1 MAEEHE
7 GGPWDWLLCLVL
19 AVLLGARLPDMGEP
33 TTETKIH
40 KFFANPIVQG
50 VGVFLALAL
59 AFSGKLSQVG
69 TRVCIVLAACVGIWG
84 LWSHLRS
91 KLIAIVFTIAYIAAL
106 LFLAKFLTQSTVAVP
121 PPPFITIKISPSAFP
136 VSVAPR
142 STLYILPIHP
152 YQVFTDAEGDGHLHE
167 FDNSCGE
174 EHLWPRQAH
183 EPANGY
189 EEVRR
194 VEVTNHSQSAVESG
208 RIAFSVLYN
217 EAFGGGCMARPAS
230 SAPQEDV
237 IFIPALDPGK
247 SFDFVAVNQTN
258 RCAWLLAPTTIR
270 IRVAGDEAPVNAPLK
285 LEPTVVSTWVSSP
298 FGPTTTKWVGVPIK
312 NPGYGIA
319 RSGALCRQNIL
330 DKLGNEVLDGAKLQ
344 NEFRDNL
351 CNNVGDEHKIEMQIV
366 HWHNSIEDYL
376 GQELGRVWLAR
387 FRNQTK
393 PPSSWPC
400 AFDRRY
406 RNAYVVWNGLSS
418 DLDRLNEFMKDPEIG
433 K

>member
-1 MAEEHE
+1 
-7 GGPWDWLLCLVL
+7 
-19 AVLLGARLPDMGEP
+19 MGEP

-91 KLIAIVFTIAYIAAL
+91 KLIAIVFTIGYIAAL

-121 PPPFITIKISPSAFP
+121 AAPFITVKIIPSAFP

-194 VEVTNHSQSAVESG
+194 VEVTNHSQSSVESG

-217 EAFGGGCMARPAS
+217 EAFGGGCMAPPAS

-247 SFDFVAVNQTN
+247 SFEFVAVNQTN

-285 LEPTVVSTWVSSP
+285 LEPTVISTWVSSP

-344 NEFRDNL
+344 SEFRDNL
-351 CNNVGDEHKIEMQIV
+351 CNSVGDEHKIETQIV

-376 GQELGRVWLAR
+376 EQELGRVWLAR

-418 DLDRLNEFMKDPEIG
+418 DLERLNEFMKDPEMG

>member
-1 MAEEHE
+1 
-7 GGPWDWLLCLVL
+7 
-19 AVLLGARLPDMGEP
+19 
-33 TTETKIH
+33 
-40 KFFANPIVQG
+40 
-50 VGVFLALAL
+50 
-59 AFSGKLSQVG
+59 
-69 TRVCIVLAACVGIWG
+69 
-84 LWSHLRS
+84 LRS

-121 PPPFITIKISPSAFP
+121 APPFITAKISPSAFP

-152 YQVFTDAEGDGHLHE
+152 YQVFTDDEGDGHLHE

-217 EAFGGGCMARPAS
+217 EAFGGGCMAPPAS

-247 SFDFVAVNQTN
+247 SFEFVAVNQTN

-330 DKLGNEVLDGAKLQ
+330 DKLGNEVLGGAKLQ

-351 CNNVGDEHKIEMQIV
+351 CNNVGDEHKIETQIV

-418 DLDRLNEFMKDPEIG
+418 DLDRLNEFMKEMG